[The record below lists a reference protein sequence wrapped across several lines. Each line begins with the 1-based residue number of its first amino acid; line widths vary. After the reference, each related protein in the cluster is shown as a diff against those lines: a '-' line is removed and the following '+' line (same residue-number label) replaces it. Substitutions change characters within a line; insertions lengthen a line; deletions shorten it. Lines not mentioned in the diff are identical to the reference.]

1 MKKGILSICFVMLLF
16 IGTAMAETYIWEDAN
31 GTVNFS
37 EDISHVPKKYRK
49 NVRIRGDVSS
59 YETEQSSSAAESGAA
74 KPSTSAPIV
83 SDAGKP
89 GEGNE
94 KKQLR
99 YGGKSGEE
107 WRNEFAYLKADLRS
121 TDDQIAELNGRLAD
135 TSRMSRSDYLNT
147 QSSLKSL
154 QMHKT
159 EVGRKLD
166 ALSQAATRAGLP
178 AEFR

>member
-1 MKKGILSICFVMLLF
+1 MKGILTVCFVIFLF
-16 IGTAMAETYIWEDAN
+16 VGTAMAETYIWEDAN

-37 EDISHVPKKYRK
+37 EDISHVPKRYRK
-49 NVRIRGDVSS
+49 NVRVRGDVSS
-59 YETEQSSSAAESGAA
+59 DKTEQSSSAESGGTQ
-74 KPSTSAPIV
+74 PSTSAPVV

-89 GEGNE
+89 VEGND

-99 YGGKSGEE
+99 YGGKSGDE
-107 WRNEFAYLKADLRS
+107 WRNEFAYLKADQRS

-154 QMHKT
+154 QMHKA

-166 ALSQAATRAGLP
+166 ALSQAATKAGLP

>member
-1 MKKGILSICFVMLLF
+1 MKGILTVCFVIYLF
-16 IGTAMAETYIWEDAN
+16 VGTAMAETYIWEDAN

-37 EDISHVPKKYRK
+37 EDISHVPKRYRK
-49 NVRIRGDVSS
+49 NVRVRGDVSS
-59 YETEQSSSAAESGAA
+59 DETEQSSSAESGGT
-74 KPSTSAPIV
+74 KPSTSAPVV
-83 SDAGKP
+83 SDTGKSV
-89 GEGNE
+89 EGND

-99 YGGKSGEE
+99 YGGKSGDE

-154 QMHKT
+154 QMHKA

-166 ALSQAATRAGLP
+166 ALSQAATKAGLP